1 MTLWRLI
8 RRWLK
13 CRYASKFRPVG
24 FRSHRLEPHASLF
37 LLCYSLAAGVCFMT
51 SSAIAAVSDDAYLK
65 QLIEQATVARL
76 ADEREWHVL
85 LHYQPNLF
93 GRGFTSMQDDPGF
106 FMAPAGKTDPQAEL
120 AATLAQFFS
129 DELVG
134 RSKQPAQ
141 CAFVARY
148 HWLKEKLHFDERRL
162 PPQFCERF
170 TRWFN
175 EFNAQSISVIFPTGF
190 MNNPASMFGHTFLRI
205 DAKGQTP
212 QTRILDYT
220 INYAAEVPP
229 NAGPEYAIKGI
240 FGGYQGHFSTIPYY
254 LKVQEYR
261 DIENRDI
268 WEYRLDLTEEQV
280 RRLLMHTWELGN
292 AYFDYFFFDENCSF
306 HILGL
311 VEAAEPSIHLL
322 DRFPIAAIPVDTVRL
337 LAKSGLVADVVA
349 RPSRSTLVRRKREAM
364 SDEERGWLNKLV
376 ADPEALKAESFRNLS
391 QDRQAFVLETA
402 SDYLLM
408 RGSGGP
414 EESGPF
420 REKNKAILAARSRLK
435 VLPTDVP
442 IEPYVKRP
450 DLGHGTSRVGF
461 GAGWRN
467 DRAFEE
473 INLRAAYHDLLDP
486 EDGYTPDAQ
495 IEMLSFAVRHY
506 HNDSQARLERF
517 TAMNMISLVPMD
529 SLFQA
534 PSWKLSLGMNT
545 INLGGCQLC
554 TNGYFNGGIGGAVES
569 HVLGRQVW
577 YAMAEVEADASKAYE
592 ESYRAGGGGT
602 IGLLADITDRWKLLA
617 TGTYLRF
624 ALGDKSEDI
633 RWSVGQRY
641 SLTTNLAFRV
651 EYNHRSHDND
661 VLGTL
666 QLYF

>member
-1 MTLWRLI
+1 MCFRVVLFSCFAAFIHFSALSPAG
-8 RRWLK
+8 
-13 CRYASKFRPVG
+13 ASP
-24 FRSHRLEPHASLF
+24 A
-37 LLCYSLAAGVCFMT
+37 
-51 SSAIAAVSDDAYLK
+51 DDAYLK
-65 QLIEQATVARL
+65 ELIDRATTDRL
-76 ADEREWHVL
+76 ADQRDWHVL
-85 LHYQPNLF
+85 LHYLPNLF
-93 GRGFTSMQDDPGF
+93 GSGVTSMEDDPGF
-106 FMAPAGKTDPQAEL
+106 FMAPNGKTDPHAEL
-120 AATLAQFFS
+120 AATLGQFFS
-129 DELVG
+129 EELVG

-148 HWLKEKLHFDERRL
+148 HWLKEKLQFDERRL

-170 TRWFN
+170 IRWFN

-229 NAGPEYAIKGI
+229 NAGPEYAIKGV
-240 FGGYQGHFSTIPYY
+240 FGGYRGHFSTIPYY

-268 WEYRLDLTEEQV
+268 WEYRLDLTQQQV
-280 RRLLMHTWELGN
+280 TRLLMHTWEMGN

-306 HILGL
+306 HILSL
-311 VEAAEPSIHLL
+311 IEAAEPSIHLS
-322 DRFPIAAIPVDTVRL
+322 DRFRFYAIPVDTVRR
-337 LAKSGLVADVVA
+337 LAASGLVGEVVS
-349 RPSRSTLVRRKREAM
+349 RPSRSTLIRRKREAM
-364 SDEERGWLNKLV
+364 TDEERGWLKTLV
-376 ADPEALKAESFRNLS
+376 ADPNALQSDRFRALS
-391 QDRQAFVLETA
+391 PERQAFVLETA

-414 EESGPF
+414 EEGGPF
-420 REKNKAILAARSRLK
+420 REKNKSILAARSRLK
-435 VLPTDVP
+435 VSPADMP

-450 DLGHGTSRVGF
+450 DLGHGTSRAGI

-473 INLRAAYHDLLDP
+473 INIRAAYHDLLDP
-486 EDGYTPDAQ
+486 EAGYTPDAQ
-495 IEMLSFAVRHY
+495 IEVLSAAVRHY

-517 TAMNMISLVPMD
+517 TALNMISLAPMD

-534 PSWKLSLGMNT
+534 PSWKLALGMNT
-545 INLGGCQLC
+545 IAHGGCQLC
-554 TNGYFNGGIGGAVES
+554 TNGYLNGGLGGAVES
-569 HVLGRQVW
+569 HLLGRQVW

-592 ESYRAGGGGT
+592 QSHRVGGGGT
-602 IGLLADITDRWKLLA
+602 VGLLADVTERWKLLA
-617 TGTYLRF
+617 TGSYLRY
-624 ALGDKSEDI
+624 ALGEKSEDL
-633 RWSVGQRY
+633 RWSIGQRY

-661 VLGTL
+661 VLATL
-666 QLYF
+666 HWYF

>member
-1 MTLWRLI
+1 M
-8 RRWLK
+8 
-13 CRYASKFRPVG
+13 G
-24 FRSHRLEPHASLF
+24 FRSHRLEPRASLA
-37 LLCYSLAAGVCFMT
+37 LLLYCSFAAWACFMV
-51 SSAIAAVSDDAYLK
+51 SSAIAAAGDNAYLK
-65 QLIEQATVARL
+65 QLIEQATGARL

-106 FMAPAGKTDPQAEL
+106 FMAPTGKTDPQAEL
-120 AATLAQFFS
+120 EATLAQFFS
-129 DELVG
+129 DDLVG

-205 DAKGQTP
+205 DGKGQTP

-240 FGGYQGHFSTIPYY
+240 FGGYRGHFSTIPYY

-268 WEYRLDLTEEQV
+268 WEYRLDLTQEQV
-280 RRLLMHTWELGN
+280 RRLLMHTWEMGN

-311 VEAAEPSIHLL
+311 IEAAEPSIHLL
-322 DRFPIAAIPVDTVRL
+322 DRFPFAAIPVDTVRF
-337 LAKSGLVADVVA
+337 LAESGLVADVVA
-349 RPSRSTLVRRKREAM
+349 RPSRSTLVRRKREVM

-376 ADPEALKAESFRNLS
+376 ADPEALKSESFRNLS

-408 RGSGGP
+408 RGSGGA
-414 EESGPF
+414 EEGGPF
-420 REKNKAILAARSRLK
+420 REKNKSILAARSRLR
-435 VLPTDVP
+435 VLPTDLP

-450 DLGHGTSRVGF
+450 DLGHGTSRVGI

-473 INLRAAYHDLLDP
+473 INVRAAYHDLLDP
-486 EDGYTPDAQ
+486 EYGYTPDAQ
-495 IEMLSFAVRHY
+495 IEVLSLAVRHY
-506 HNDSQARLERF
+506 HNDSQARLERLSV
-517 TAMNMISLVPMD
+517 MNMISLAPMD

-534 PSWKLSLGMNT
+534 PSWKLGLGMNT
-545 INLGGCQLC
+545 IAHGGCQLC
-554 TNGYFNGGIGGAVES
+554 TNGYLNGGLGGAVES
-569 HVLGRQVW
+569 KMLGRQVW

-592 ESYRAGGGGT
+592 DSYRIGGGGT
-602 IGLLADITDRWKLLA
+602 VGLLADLTDRWKLLA
-617 TGTYLRF
+617 TGTYLRY
-624 ALGDKSEDI
+624 ALGEKSEDF

-661 VLGTL
+661 VLATV
-666 QLYF
+666 QMYF

>member
-1 MTLWRLI
+1 MCFRVVLFSCFAAFIHFSALSPAV
-8 RRWLK
+8 
-13 CRYASKFRPVG
+13 ASP
-24 FRSHRLEPHASLF
+24 A
-37 LLCYSLAAGVCFMT
+37 
-51 SSAIAAVSDDAYLK
+51 DDSYLK
-65 QLIEQATVARL
+65 ELIDRATTDRL
-76 ADEREWHVL
+76 ADQRDWHVL
-85 LHYQPNLF
+85 LHYLPNLF
-93 GRGFTSMQDDPGF
+93 GSGVTSMEDDPGF
-106 FMAPAGKTDPQAEL
+106 FMAPNGKTDPQAEL
-120 AATLAQFFS
+120 AATLGQFFS

-148 HWLKEKLHFDERRL
+148 HWLKEKLQFDERRL

-170 TRWFN
+170 IRWFN

-229 NAGPEYAIKGI
+229 NAGPEYAIKGV
-240 FGGYQGHFSTIPYY
+240 FGGYRGHFSTIPYY

-268 WEYRLDLTEEQV
+268 WEYRLDLTQQQV
-280 RRLLMHTWELGN
+280 TRLLMHTWEMGN

-306 HILGL
+306 HILSL
-311 VEAAEPSIHLL
+311 IEAAEPSIHLS
-322 DRFPIAAIPVDTVRL
+322 DRFRFYAIPVDTVRR
-337 LAKSGLVADVVA
+337 LAASGLVGEVVS

-364 SDEERGWLNKLV
+364 TDEERGWLKTLV
-376 ADPEALKAESFRNLS
+376 ADPNAVQWDRFRALNAE
-391 QDRQAFVLETA
+391 RQAFVLETA

-408 RGSGGP
+408 RGSGGA
-414 EESGPF
+414 EEGGPF
-420 REKNKAILAARSRLK
+420 REKNKSILAARSRLK
-435 VLPTDVP
+435 VSPADVP

-450 DLGHGTSRVGF
+450 DLGHGTSRAGI

-473 INLRAAYHDLLDP
+473 INIRAAYHDLLDP
-486 EDGYTPDAQ
+486 EAGYTPDAQ
-495 IEMLSFAVRHY
+495 IELLSAAVRHY

-517 TAMNMISLVPMD
+517 TALNMISLAPMD

-534 PSWKLSLGMNT
+534 PSWKLALGMNT
-545 INLGGCQLC
+545 IAHGGCQLC
-554 TNGYFNGGIGGAVES
+554 TNGYLNGGLGGAVES

-592 ESYRAGGGGT
+592 QSHRVGGGGT
-602 IGLLADITDRWKLLA
+602 VGLLADLTERWKLLA
-617 TGTYLRF
+617 TGSYLRY
-624 ALGDKSEDI
+624 ALGEKSEDL
-633 RWSVGQRY
+633 RWSIGQRY
-641 SLTTNLAFRV
+641 SFSTNLAFRV

-661 VLGTL
+661 VLATL
-666 QLYF
+666 HWYF

>member
-1 MTLWRLI
+1 MCFRVVLFSCFAAFIHFSALSPAVASPADDSYVKELI
-8 RRWLK
+8 DR
-13 CRYASKFRPVG
+13 
-24 FRSHRLEPHASLF
+24 
-37 LLCYSLAAGVCFMT
+37 
-51 SSAIAAVSDDAYLK
+51 
-65 QLIEQATVARL
+65 ATTDRL
-76 ADEREWHVL
+76 ADQRDWHVL
-85 LHYQPNLF
+85 LHYLPNLF
-93 GRGFTSMQDDPGF
+93 GSGVTSMEDDPGF
-106 FMAPAGKTDPQAEL
+106 FMAPNGKTDPQAEL
-120 AATLAQFFS
+120 AATLGQFFS
-129 DELVG
+129 EELVG

-148 HWLKEKLHFDERRL
+148 HWLKEKLQFDERRL

-170 TRWFN
+170 IRWFN

-229 NAGPEYAIKGI
+229 NAGPEYAIKGV
-240 FGGYQGHFSTIPYY
+240 FGGYRGHFSTIPYY

-268 WEYRLDLTEEQV
+268 WEYRLDLTQQQV
-280 RRLLMHTWELGN
+280 TRLLMHTWEMGN

-306 HILGL
+306 HILSL
-311 VEAAEPSIHLL
+311 IEAAEPSIHLS
-322 DRFPIAAIPVDTVRL
+322 DRFRFYAIPVDTVRR
-337 LAKSGLVADVVA
+337 LAASGLVGEVVS

-364 SDEERGWLNKLV
+364 TDEERGWLKTLV
-376 ADPEALKAESFRNLS
+376 ADPNAVQWDRFRALNAE
-391 QDRQAFVLETA
+391 RQAFVLETA

-408 RGSGGP
+408 RGSGGA
-414 EESGPF
+414 EEGGPF
-420 REKNKAILAARSRLK
+420 REKNKSILAARSRLK
-435 VLPTDVP
+435 VSPADVP

-450 DLGHGTSRVGF
+450 DLGHGTSRAGI

-473 INLRAAYHDLLDP
+473 INIRAAYHDLLDP
-486 EDGYTPDAQ
+486 EAGYTPDAQ
-495 IEMLSFAVRHY
+495 IELLSAAVRHY

-517 TAMNMISLVPMD
+517 TALNMISLAPMD

-534 PSWKLSLGMNT
+534 PSWKLALGMNT
-545 INLGGCQLC
+545 IAHGGCQLC
-554 TNGYFNGGIGGAVES
+554 TNGYLNGGLGGAVES

-592 ESYRAGGGGT
+592 QSHRVGGGGT
-602 IGLLADITDRWKLLA
+602 VGLLADLTERWKLLA
-617 TGTYLRF
+617 TGSYLRY
-624 ALGDKSEDI
+624 ALGEKSEDL
-633 RWSVGQRY
+633 RWSIGQRY
-641 SLTTNLAFRV
+641 SFSTNLAFRV

-661 VLGTL
+661 VLATL
-666 QLYF
+666 HWYF

>member
-1 MTLWRLI
+1 MR
-8 RRWLK
+8 
-13 CRYASKFRPVG
+13 FRV
-24 FRSHRLEPHASLF
+24 LF
-37 LLCYSLAAGVCFMT
+37 SCCLTAFLVFDST
-51 SSAIAAVSDDAYLK
+51 SSALAAAGDDSYLRE
-65 QLIEQATVARL
+65 LIERATVARL

-85 LHYQPNLF
+85 LHYQKNLF

-106 FMAPAGKTDPQAEL
+106 FMAPTGQTDPQAEL
-120 AATLAQFFS
+120 AATLGQFFS

-141 CAFVARY
+141 CAFIARY

-162 PPQFCERF
+162 PPQPCERF

-205 DAKGQTP
+205 DGKGQTP

-220 INYAAEVPP
+220 VNYAAEVPP
-229 NAGPEYAIKGI
+229 NSGPEYAIKGV
-240 FGGYQGHFSTIPYY
+240 FGGYRGHFSTIPYY

-280 RRLLMHTWELGN
+280 RRLLMHTWEMGN

-311 VEAAEPSIHLL
+311 VEAAVPSIHLL
-322 DRFPIAAIPVDTVRL
+322 DRFPFYAIPVDTVKL
-337 LAKSGLVADVVA
+337 LAESGLVAEVVS
-349 RPSRSTLVRRKREAM
+349 RPSRSTLVKRKREAM
-364 SDEERGWLNKLV
+364 KKEERESLNRLV
-376 ADPEALKAESFRNLS
+376 ADPDALTAERSNRLTPE
-391 QDRQAFVLETA
+391 RQAFVLETA

-408 RGSGGP
+408 RGSGAQ
-414 EESGPF
+414 EEGAPF
-420 REKNKAILAARSRLK
+420 REKNKTILAARSRLK
-435 VLPTDVP
+435 VLSPNVP

-450 DLGHGTSRVGF
+450 DLGHGTSRVGI

-473 INLRAAYHDLLDP
+473 INVRAAYHDLLDP
-486 EDGYTPDAQ
+486 EYGYTPDAQ
-495 IEMLSFAVRHY
+495 IEVMSFAVRHY
-506 HNDSQARLERF
+506 HNGSQARLERF
-517 TAMNMISLVPMD
+517 TPLNMISLAPMD

-534 PSWKLSLGMNT
+534 PSWKLGLGMNT
-545 INLGGCQLC
+545 IAHGGCQLC
-554 TNGYFNGGIGGAVES
+554 TNGYVNGGLGGAVES
-569 HVLGRQVW
+569 HLAGRQVW
-577 YAMAEVEADASKAYE
+577 YAMAEVEANASKAYE
-592 ESYRAGGGGT
+592 ESHRIGGGGT
-602 IGLLADITDRWKLLA
+602 VGLLADLTDRWKLLA
-617 TGTYLRF
+617 TGTYLRY
-624 ALGDKSEDI
+624 ALGEKSEDF

-641 SLTTNLAFRV
+641 TLSTNFAFRV

-661 VLGTL
+661 VLATL
-666 QLYF
+666 HWYF

>member
-1 MTLWRLI
+1 M
-8 RRWLK
+8 
-13 CRYASKFRPVG
+13 G
-24 FRSHRLEPHASLF
+24 FRSHRLEPHTCLRT
-37 LLCYSLAAGVCFMT
+37 LLCCSLAAVLP
-51 SSAIAAVSDDAYLK
+51 IVSVFAEAPGPTDNPYLRELVERAMHLK
-65 QLIEQATVARL
+65 L

-93 GRGFTSMQDDPGF
+93 GKGVTSMQDDPGF
-106 FMAPAGKTDPQAEL
+106 FMAPTGKTDPQAEL

-134 RSKQPAQ
+134 RSKQQAQ

-148 HWLKEKLHFDERRL
+148 HWLKEKLDFDDRRL
-162 PPQFCERF
+162 PPQLCERF

-240 FGGYQGHFSTIPYY
+240 FGGYRGHFSTIPYY

-268 WEYRLDLTEEQV
+268 WEYRLDLTQQQV
-280 RRLLMHTWELGN
+280 TRLLMHTWEMGN

-311 VEAAEPSIHLL
+311 VEAADPSIHLL
-322 DRFPIAAIPVDTVRL
+322 DRFRFYAIPVDTVRL
-337 LAKSGLVADVVA
+337 LAESGLVGEVVS

-364 SDEERGWLNKLV
+364 NDEERGWLNRLV
-376 ADPEALKAESFRNLS
+376 SDPDMLSSERFRSLKPE
-391 QDRQAFVLETA
+391 RQAFVLETA

-408 RGSGGP
+408 RGSGAP
-414 EESGPF
+414 EEGKPF
-420 REKNKAILAARSRLK
+420 REKNKTILAARSRLK
-435 VLPTDVP
+435 VMPTDVP
-442 IEPYVKRP
+442 VEPYVKRP
-450 DLGHGTSRVGF
+450 DLGHGTSRIGV

-473 INLRAAYHDLLDP
+473 INVRAAYHDLLDP
-486 EDGYTPDAQ
+486 ESGYTPDAQ
-495 IEMLSFAVRHY
+495 IEVMSLAVRHY
-506 HNDSQARLERF
+506 HNASQARLERF
-517 TAMNMISLVPMD
+517 TPLNMVSLAPMD
-529 SLFQA
+529 RLFQA
-534 PSWKLSLGMNT
+534 PSWKLGLGMNT
-545 INLGGCQLC
+545 ITQGGCQLC
-554 TNGYFNGGIGGAVES
+554 TNGYLNGGMGGAVES

-592 ESYRAGGGGT
+592 DSYRIGGGGT
-602 IGLLADITDRWKLLA
+602 VGLLADLTDRWKLLA
-617 TGTYLRF
+617 TGSYLRF
-624 ALGDKSEDI
+624 ALGEKSDDF
-633 RWSVGQRY
+633 RWSIGQRY
-641 SLTTNLAFRV
+641 SLMRNLAFRV

-661 VLGTL
+661 VLATL

>member
-1 MTLWRLI
+1 MCFRVVLFSCFAAFIHFSALSPAV
-8 RRWLK
+8 
-13 CRYASKFRPVG
+13 ASP
-24 FRSHRLEPHASLF
+24 A
-37 LLCYSLAAGVCFMT
+37 
-51 SSAIAAVSDDAYLK
+51 DDSYLK
-65 QLIEQATVARL
+65 ELIDRATTDRL
-76 ADEREWHVL
+76 ADQRDWHVL
-85 LHYQPNLF
+85 LHYLPNLF
-93 GRGFTSMQDDPGF
+93 GSGVTSMEDDPGF
-106 FMAPAGKTDPQAEL
+106 FMAPNGKTDPQAEL
-120 AATLAQFFS
+120 VATLGQFFS

-148 HWLKEKLHFDERRL
+148 HWLKEKLQFDERRL

-170 TRWFN
+170 IRWFN

-229 NAGPEYAIKGI
+229 NAGPEYAIKGV
-240 FGGYQGHFSTIPYY
+240 FGGYRGHFSTIPYY

-268 WEYRLDLTEEQV
+268 WEYRLDLTQQQV
-280 RRLLMHTWELGN
+280 TRLLMHTWEMGN

-306 HILGL
+306 HILSL
-311 VEAAEPSIHLL
+311 IEAAEPSIHLS
-322 DRFPIAAIPVDTVRL
+322 DRFRFYAIPVDTVRR
-337 LAKSGLVADVVA
+337 LAASGLVGEVVS

-364 SDEERGWLNKLV
+364 TDEERGWLKTLV
-376 ADPEALKAESFRNLS
+376 ADPNAVQWDRFRALNAE
-391 QDRQAFVLETA
+391 RQAFVLETA

-408 RGSGGP
+408 RGSGGA
-414 EESGPF
+414 EEGGPF
-420 REKNKAILAARSRLK
+420 REKNKSILAARSRLK
-435 VLPTDVP
+435 VSPADVP

-450 DLGHGTSRVGF
+450 DLGHGTSRAGI

-473 INLRAAYHDLLDP
+473 INIRAAYHDLLDP
-486 EDGYTPDAQ
+486 EAGYTPDAQ
-495 IEMLSFAVRHY
+495 IELLSAAVRHY

-517 TAMNMISLVPMD
+517 TALNMISLAPMD

-534 PSWKLSLGMNT
+534 PSWKLALGMNT
-545 INLGGCQLC
+545 IAHGGCQLC
-554 TNGYFNGGIGGAVES
+554 TNGYLNGGLGGAVES

-592 ESYRAGGGGT
+592 QSHRVGGGGT
-602 IGLLADITDRWKLLA
+602 VGLLADLTERWKLLA
-617 TGTYLRF
+617 TGSYLRY
-624 ALGDKSEDI
+624 ALGEKSEDL
-633 RWSVGQRY
+633 RWSIGQRY
-641 SLTTNLAFRV
+641 SFSTNLAFRV

-661 VLGTL
+661 VLATL
-666 QLYF
+666 HWYF

>member
-1 MTLWRLI
+1 M
-8 RRWLK
+8 
-13 CRYASKFRPVG
+13 SVF
-24 FRSHRLEPHASLF
+24 
-37 LLCYSLAAGVCFMT
+37 AGV
-51 SSAIAAVSDDAYLK
+51 SAPSDNSYLRELVEHAAVSG
-65 QLIEQATVARL
+65 L
-76 ADEREWHVL
+76 AEDREWHVL

-93 GRGFTSMQDDPGF
+93 GKGVTSMQDDPGF
-106 FMAPAGKTDPQAEL
+106 FMAPTGKTDPQAEL

-148 HWLKEKLHFDERRL
+148 HWLKEKLQFDERRL
-162 PPQFCERF
+162 PPQACERF

-205 DAKGQTP
+205 DSKGQTP

-229 NAGPEYAIKGI
+229 NAGPEYAIKGV
-240 FGGYQGHFSTIPYY
+240 FGGYRGHFSTIPYY

-268 WEYRLDLTEEQV
+268 WEYRLDLTQEQV
-280 RRLLMHTWELGN
+280 RRLLMHTWEMGN

-322 DRFPIAAIPVDTVRL
+322 DRFPVYAIPVDTVRL
-337 LAKSGLVADVVA
+337 LAESGLVAEVVS
-349 RPSRSTLVRRKREAM
+349 RPSRSTLVRRKRETM
-364 SDEERGWLNKLV
+364 QTEERGWLNRLV
-376 ADPEALKAESFRNLS
+376 ADPDTVNSERFRSLS
-391 QDRQAFVLETA
+391 PERQAFVLETA

-408 RGSGGP
+408 RGSGAP
-414 EESGPF
+414 EEGRPF
-420 REKNKAILAARSRLK
+420 REKNKTILAARSRLK
-435 VLPTDVP
+435 VLPSDVP

-450 DLGHGTSRVGF
+450 DLGHGTSRIGI

-473 INLRAAYHDLLDP
+473 INVRAAYHDLLDP
-486 EDGYTPDAQ
+486 EYGYTPDAQ
-495 IEMLSFAVRHY
+495 IEVMSFAVRHY
-506 HNDSQARLERF
+506 HNGSQARLERF
-517 TAMNMISLVPMD
+517 TPLDMISLAPMD

-534 PSWKLSLGMNT
+534 PSWKLGLGMNT
-545 INLGGCQLC
+545 IAHGGCQLC
-554 TNGYFNGGIGGAVES
+554 TNGYLNGGLGGAVES
-569 HVLGRQVW
+569 HLLGRQVW

-592 ESYRAGGGGT
+592 ESHRIGGGGT
-602 IGLLADITDRWKLLA
+602 VGLLADLTDRWKLLA
-617 TGTYLRF
+617 TGTYLRY
-624 ALGDKSEDI
+624 ALGEKSEDF

-641 SLTTNLAFRV
+641 SVSTNLAFRV

-661 VLGTL
+661 VLATF
-666 QLYF
+666 QMYF

>member
-1 MTLWRLI
+1 M
-8 RRWLK
+8 
-13 CRYASKFRPVG
+13 CVRPVL
-24 FRSHRLEPHASLF
+24 FAFCAAVIHVSVISAAWASPADDSYLRE
-37 LLCYSLAAGVCFMT
+37 LVDRA
-51 SSAIAAVSDDAYLK
+51 AIAG
-65 QLIEQATVARL
+65 L
-76 ADEREWHVL
+76 ADQREWHVL
-85 LHYQPNLF
+85 LHYLPNLF
-93 GRGFTSMQDDPGF
+93 TSGVTSMEDDPGF
-106 FMAPAGKTDPQAEL
+106 FMAPGGKTDPQAEL

-148 HWLKEKLHFDERRL
+148 HWLKEKLQFDEHRL

-170 TRWFN
+170 MRWFN

-229 NAGPEYAIKGI
+229 NAGPEYAIKGV
-240 FGGYQGHFSTIPYY
+240 FGGYRGHFSTIPYY

-268 WEYRLDLTEEQV
+268 WEYRLDLTPQQV
-280 RRLLMHTWELGN
+280 TRLLMHTWEMGN
-292 AYFDYFFFDENCSF
+292 AYFDYFFFDENCSY
-306 HILGL
+306 HILSL
-311 VEAAEPSIHLL
+311 IEAAEPSIHLS
-322 DRFPIAAIPVDTVRL
+322 DRFRFAAIPVDTVRV
-337 LAKSGLVADVVA
+337 LAESGLVAEVVS

-364 SDEERGWLNKLV
+364 TDEERGWLKQLV
-376 ADPEALKAESFRNLS
+376 ADPNALQSDGFRALT
-391 QDRQAFVLETA
+391 QDRQAFVLETS

-414 EESGPF
+414 EEGGAF
-420 REKNKAILAARSRLK
+420 REKNKSILAARSRLK
-435 VLPTDVP
+435 VSPTDVP

-450 DLGHGTSRVGF
+450 DLGHGTSRIGI

-473 INLRAAYHDLLDP
+473 INIRAAYHDLLDP
-486 EDGYTPDAQ
+486 EAGYTPDAQ
-495 IEMLSFAVRHY
+495 IEALSVAVRHY
-506 HNDSQARLERF
+506 HNDSQARIERF
-517 TAMNMISLVPMD
+517 TALSMVSLVPMD
-529 SLFQA
+529 ALFQA
-534 PSWKLSLGMNT
+534 PSWKLALGMNT
-545 INLGGCQLC
+545 IAHGGCQLC
-554 TNGYFNGGIGGAVES
+554 TNGYLNGGLGGAVES
-569 HVLGRQVW
+569 RVLGRQVW

-592 ESYRAGGGGT
+592 DSHRIGGGGT
-602 IGLLADITDRWKLLA
+602 VGLLADITERWKLLA
-617 TGTYLRF
+617 TGTYLRY
-624 ALGDKSEDI
+624 ALGEKSEDI

-641 SLTTNLAFRV
+641 TLSTNLAFRV

-661 VLGTL
+661 VLATV
-666 QLYF
+666 QWYF

>member
-1 MTLWRLI
+1 MSFRAVLFSFLSALLAISVATSTL
-8 RRWLK
+8 
-13 CRYASKFRPVG
+13 ASTG
-24 FRSHRLEPHASLF
+24 
-37 LLCYSLAAGVCFMT
+37 
-51 SSAIAAVSDDAYLK
+51 DDSYLR
-65 QLIEQATVARL
+65 QLIDQATTARL
-76 ADEREWHVL
+76 ADQREWHVL

-106 FMAPAGKTDPQAEL
+106 FMAPTGKTDPQAEL
-120 AATLAQFFS
+120 VATLAQFFS

-148 HWLKEKLHFDERRL
+148 HWLKEMLRFDEHRL
-162 PPQFCERF
+162 PPHACERF

-240 FGGYQGHFSTIPYY
+240 FGGYRGHFSTIPYY
-254 LKVQEYR
+254 LKVREYR

-268 WEYRLDLTEEQV
+268 WEYRLDLTPRQV
-280 RRLLMHTWELGN
+280 TRLLMHTWELGN

-322 DRFPIAAIPVDTVRL
+322 DRFPFYAIPVDTVRL
-337 LAKSGLVADVVA
+337 LAESGLVAEVVA
-349 RPSRSTLVRRKREAM
+349 RPSRSTLVRRKRETM
-364 SDEERGWLNKLV
+364 TSEERQWLNRLV
-376 ADPEALKAESFRNLS
+376 DDPDALKSERFQSLD
-391 QDRQAFVLETA
+391 QDRQAFLLETA

-408 RGSGGP
+408 RSGGGP

-420 REKNKAILAARSRLK
+420 REKNKSILAARSRLR

-450 DLGHGTSRVGF
+450 DLGHGTSRMGI

-467 DRAFEE
+467 NRAFEE
-473 INLRAAYHDLLDP
+473 VNLRAAYHDLLDP
-486 EDGYTPDAQ
+486 EYGYTPDAQ
-495 IEMLSFAVRHY
+495 IEVMSLALRHY
-506 HNDSQARLERF
+506 HNASQARVERF
-517 TAMNMISLVPMD
+517 TPLDMISLVPMD
-529 SLFQA
+529 RLFLA
-534 PSWKLSLGMNT
+534 PSWKLGLGMNT
-545 INLGGCQLC
+545 IVHGGCQLC
-554 TNGYFNGGIGGAVES
+554 TNGYLNGGMGGAVES
-569 HVLGRQVW
+569 HVLGRQLW
-577 YAMAEVEADASKAYE
+577 YAMGEVEANASQAYE
-592 ESYRAGGGGT
+592 ESHRAGGGGT
-602 IGLLADITDRWKLLA
+602 VGLVADLTDRWKLLA
-617 TGTYLRF
+617 TGSYLRY
-624 ALGDKSEDI
+624 ALGEKSEDI
-633 RWSVGQRY
+633 RWFVGQRY
-641 SLTTNLAFRV
+641 TLATNLAFRV

-661 VLGTL
+661 VLATL
-666 QLYF
+666 QMYF